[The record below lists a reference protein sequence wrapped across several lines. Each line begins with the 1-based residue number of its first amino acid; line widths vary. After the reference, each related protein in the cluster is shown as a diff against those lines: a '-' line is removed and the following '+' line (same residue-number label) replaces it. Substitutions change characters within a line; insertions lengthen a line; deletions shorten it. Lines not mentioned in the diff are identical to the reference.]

1 MSDDRTEAPDA
12 AEIPDGLAETTIG
25 EWLDRLATA
34 AGPGGYACALISIA
48 QAVALVERICD
59 ITLADDSLAY
69 LHPPVVECRSHAG
82 AAQRRVLELLGQAAE
97 AHVGLQAAYLL
108 PADGTADQTSRRHAF
123 QSTAEVSAAVG
134 IEVVKVAA
142 KTADLAGDLHGRADP
157 VMFAHIGEAAA
168 LSAAAIEAAALHC
181 WLHLADVSGTRL
193 KADLDQELHKHIDKG
208 LGSASIAIYNAR
220 AQGREGVGT

>member
-1 MSDDRTEAPDA
+1 MSDGRS
-12 AEIPDGLAETTIG
+12 EIPDGLAEMTIG

-34 AGPGGYACALISIA
+34 EGPGGYACALISVA

-59 ITLADDSLAY
+59 ITLADDALEY
-69 LHPPVVECRSHAG
+69 LHPPVVECLSDAG
-82 AAQRRVLELLGQAAE
+82 GARRRVLDLLRQAAE

-108 PADGTADQTSRRHAF
+108 PTDDMADQTSRRHAF

-142 KTADLAGDLHGRADP
+142 RAADLAGNLYGRADP

-181 WLHLADVSGTRL
+181 WLHLADVSGTQL
-193 KADLDQELHKHIDKG
+193 KADLDKELHKHIDKG

-220 AQGREGVGT
+220 AQGREGVGI